1 MTADRRPSVAVC
13 PGSFDPITHGHL
25 DVIERGARLFD
36 RMVVS
41 VAADSDKTAL
51 FTADERVELARRACS
66 HLTNVTVD
74 QFSGLVVEHAQ
85 RHHATA
91 LVKGLR
97 VVSDFER
104 EMQMALMNRALAEEI
119 PTIFLMTHADYA
131 FLSSSLV
138 KEVFTLGGDISRFV
152 PPEVEEALRT
162 KLGAG
167 SGPTQAGKRS

>member
-1 MTADRRPSVAVC
+1 MTVMSVDRCQSVAVC

-25 DVIERGARLFD
+25 DIIERGARLFD
-36 RMVVS
+36 RLVVA
-41 VAADSDKTAL
+41 VADDSGKRAL
-51 FTADERVELARRACS
+51 FTVAERVELARVACN
-66 HLTNVTVD
+66 HLPNVTVD
-74 QFSGLVVEHAQ
+74 QFSGLVVEHA
-85 RHHATA
+85 RKHEATA

-138 KEVFTLGGDISRFV
+138 KEVCSLGGNVSRFV
-152 PPEVEEALRT
+152 PAEVERALRAR
-162 KLGAG
+162 LQPGG
-167 SGPTQAGKRS
+167 